1 MDLGKALVGLM
12 LGVDNKKAFVSFL
25 TDLSK
30 VSIVSIMNFDCKTA
44 CIQPITVISEIS
56 SWLFSKPQTEK

>member
-30 VSIVSIMNFDCKTA
+30 VSIVSIMNFDRKTA

-56 SWLFSKPQTEK
+56 S